1 MVLKFPIEVSYVKL
15 FIKCADGQRDQ
26 SFVFLLSE
34 LDCVLRLTSNNIC
47 LHGTVAFYQ
56 SSQSTIW
63 ISQFSDIIQ
72 DNSGHNI
79 RGDSE
84 EGGQSNTNTLH
95 NELHS
100 LRIFLTAGESE
111 PGASLSGRD
120 WSGGPPAGPR
130 HRGGGQPGG
139 AVVGVARVPRV
150 EQQDEIPQVE
160 DNIHRPY

>member
-63 ISQFSDIIQ
+63 ISQFSDII
-72 DNSGHNI
+72 S
-79 RGDSE
+79 R
-84 EGGQSNTNTLH
+84 
-95 NELHS
+95 
-100 LRIFLTAGESE
+100 
-111 PGASLSGRD
+111 
-120 WSGGPPAGPR
+120 
-130 HRGGGQPGG
+130 
-139 AVVGVARVPRV
+139 
-150 EQQDEIPQVE
+150 
-160 DNIHRPY
+160 